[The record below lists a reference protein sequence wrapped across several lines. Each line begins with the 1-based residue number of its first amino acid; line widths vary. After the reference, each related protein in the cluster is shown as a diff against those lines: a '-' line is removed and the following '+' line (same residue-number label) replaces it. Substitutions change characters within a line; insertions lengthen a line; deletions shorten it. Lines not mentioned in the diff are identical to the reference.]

1 MKQMVWD
8 TVKVFV
14 IFIACTS
21 LFYIGLR
28 YMHSEYEQFHRYDPP
43 EGPSVK
49 VFDDEDENDRFI
61 DRLNLFLRLGE

>member
-1 MKQMVWD
+1 MKRMIWD

-14 IFIACTS
+14 IFIACTC

-49 VFDDEDENDRFI
+49 VYDTEGDHII